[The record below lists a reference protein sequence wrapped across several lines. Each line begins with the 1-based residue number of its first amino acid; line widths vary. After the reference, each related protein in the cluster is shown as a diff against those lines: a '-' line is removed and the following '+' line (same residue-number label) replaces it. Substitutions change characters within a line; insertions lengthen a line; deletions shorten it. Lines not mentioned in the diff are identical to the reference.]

1 MWGLKS
7 TRKFFVFVV
16 SVAIPKQG
24 VSFCDLLRYAQ
35 VHALLIYIAFLVT
48 RTSMHYPNK
57 ESRISL
63 IRNVCFLSCNTAFL
77 QKENLQMEFFFN
89 SKGTSITHRIDS
101 VRSDGFTSQMLT
113 LHRKQFSSIRGG
125 GGVETWSGPQEH
137 TFSWESWEWD
147 GQIITA
153 LRKIGVQQ
161 REQF

>member
-7 TRKFFVFVV
+7 THKFFVFVV

-57 ESRISL
+57 ESHISL

-77 QKENLQMEFFFN
+77 QKENLQMDFFLILREHQ
-89 SKGTSITHRIDS
+89 SHIELILLEVMVSHHKCLPCTGSSSAASVGAVELKPEAVLRSIHS
-101 VRSDGFTSQMLT
+101 
-113 LHRKQFSSIRGG
+113 HEK
-125 GGVETWSGPQEH
+125 VENEMG
-137 TFSWESWEWD
+137 
-147 GQIITA
+147 
-153 LRKIGVQQ
+153 K
-161 REQF
+161 